1 MVKRNEQRIIT
12 TYEWVVQSFQRYINY
27 AGGNQHVNLVHN
39 FAYALNFISWIVI
52 YITRIPI
59 KVKKVSKEGNQWKT
73 KRKPILVRN
82 RLEEIF

>member
-1 MVKRNEQRIIT
+1 MYRTNTVEKQI
-12 TYEWVVQSFQRYINY
+12 
-27 AGGNQHVNLVHN
+27 VNLVHN
-39 FAYALNFISWIVI
+39 FAYALHFISWIVI
-52 YITRIPI
+52 KLTRVMI

>member
-1 MVKRNEQRIIT
+1 MKPIYELVIQR
-12 TYEWVVQSFQRYINY
+12 FQLYQID
-27 AGGNQHVNLVHN
+27 AGRKWNVNLVHN
-39 FAYALNFISWIVI
+39 FVYALHFMSWLVTK
-52 YITRIPI
+52 ITRIEI

>member
-1 MVKRNEQRIIT
+1 MYKI
-12 TYEWVVQSFQRYINY
+12 Y
-27 AGGNQHVNLVHN
+27 ARGKQHVNLVHN
-39 FAYALNFISWIVI
+39 FTYVLNFISWIVKEV
-52 YITRIPI
+52 TRMAI